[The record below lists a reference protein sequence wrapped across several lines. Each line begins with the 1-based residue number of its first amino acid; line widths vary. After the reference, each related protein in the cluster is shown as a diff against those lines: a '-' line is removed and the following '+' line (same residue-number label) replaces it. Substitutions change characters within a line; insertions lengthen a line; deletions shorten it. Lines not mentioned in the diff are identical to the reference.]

1 MVCCQVMGNH
11 LATSIGG
18 SQGNFELNVYKPMM
32 IHNLLHSIRL
42 VSDACISF
50 SERCVEGLVA
60 NETKISE
67 HLENSLMLVT
77 ALNPH
82 IGYDNSAKI
91 AKHAHEQGLTLRQS
105 AIDLK
110 ILTDEDFDNWVK
122 PQNMIGPKS

>member
-1 MVCCQVMGNH
+1 MLSGYGNH

-32 IHNLLHSIRL
+32 IHNFLQSMRL
-42 VSDACISF
+42 VSDTCISF
-50 SERCVEGLVA
+50 SKRCVEGLMA
-60 NETKISE
+60 NEAKISE

-91 AKHAHEQGLTLRQS
+91 AKHAHDKGLTLGR
-105 AIDLK
+105 AL
-110 ILTDEDFDNWVK
+110 
-122 PQNMIGPKS
+122 